1 MTGIDEVI
9 SIGWLAEKLTF
20 LKLNVQHTELAAASI
35 FLAGVVLLAL
45 FVTILVRQTLL
56 HFVTRWIQNN
66 QYHWDDPL
74 ASNRL
79 LTKVS
84 WFVPVAIISLA
95 LDSFFDHGSSVY
107 ILSKRFVMAGFVI
120 VGMLSLTALFSSI
133 TDIHRILSKQ
143 KGSSLR
149 GYTDACKIITF
160 VLGGIFLV
168 SIFTGKSP
176 WGVISILGGLT
187 AITMLVFKDSI
198 LGFVAS
204 VQLTTSDMVRI
215 GDWIEMPQY
224 GADGDVISISIN
236 CIRVQNWDKTITTIP
251 TYALISSSF
260 KNWRGMSESG
270 GRRIKRSLLIDI
282 ASIRFCD
289 AEMLQQFRQ
298 YRLISSYIEDKEL
311 QITEYNTQS
320 QVDPKILLNFR
331 RQTNVGV
338 FRAYVAAYLKANT
351 QLNHK
356 MTFLV
361 RQLQPTEKGLP
372 LQIYVFSADTAWA
385 RYEEIQADI
394 FDHLLA
400 ALPEFGL
407 RVFQYPSGADIQQ
420 MVTRGAKSLSDE
432 PVSCQGN

>member
-1 MTGIDEVI
+1 MIVMQDVI
-9 SIGWLAEKLTF
+9 SIGWLSDRLGF
-20 LKLNVQHTELAAASI
+20 LQMDAAHTELAATCI
-35 FLAGVVLLAL
+35 FLSCVVVLAIV
-45 FVTILVRQTLL
+45 VTILVRRTLL

-84 WFVPVAIISLA
+84 WFVPVAMISLA
-95 LDSFFDHGSSVY
+95 LDSFLDHGSTIY
-107 ILSKRFVMAGFVI
+107 ILGKRFVMAAFVI
-120 VGMLSLTALFSSI
+120 VAMLSLNALLSSI
-133 TDIHRILSKQ
+133 TDIHRIISKR

-149 GYTDACKIITF
+149 GYTDACKIVTF
-160 VLGGIFLV
+160 VVGGIFLV

-236 CIRVQNWDKTITTIP
+236 CIRVQNWDNTITTIP
-251 TYALISSSF
+251 TYSLTTSSF
-260 KNWRGMSESG
+260 KNWRGMSDSG
-270 GRRIKRSLLIDI
+270 GRRIKRAMLIDI

-289 AEMLQQFRQ
+289 AEMLQRFKKYQ
-298 YRLISSYIEDKEL
+298 LISSYIEEKEQ
-311 QITEYNTQS
+311 QITEYNTKS
-320 QVDPKILLNFR
+320 QVDPDVLLNFR
-331 RQTNVGV
+331 RQTNIGV
-338 FRAYVAAYLKANT
+338 FRAYVAAYLKANR
-351 QLNHK
+351 QLNHN

-372 LQIYVFSADTAWA
+372 LEIYVFSADTAWA
-385 RYEEIQADI
+385 NYEAIQADI

-400 ALPEFGL
+400 AIPEFDL
-407 RVFQYPSGADIQQ
+407 RIFQYPSGADLQQ
-420 MVTRGAKSLSDE
+420 MVSR
-432 PVSCQGN
+432 